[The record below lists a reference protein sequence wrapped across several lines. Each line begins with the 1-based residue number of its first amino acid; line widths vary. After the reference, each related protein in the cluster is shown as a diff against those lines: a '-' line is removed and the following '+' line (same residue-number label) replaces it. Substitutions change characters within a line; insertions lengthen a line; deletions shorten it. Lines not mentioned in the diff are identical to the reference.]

1 MGEIISDDFK
11 SKYTTAELKQI
22 DVKEKDKIV
31 LSNDFY
37 MLGQYLELLSN
48 RGLR

>member
-1 MGEIISDDFK
+1 MSFK
-11 SKYTTAELKQI
+11 EQYTTSDLITSDTSPEK
-22 DVKEKDKIV
+22 KEKDKIV

-48 RGLR
+48 KGLK